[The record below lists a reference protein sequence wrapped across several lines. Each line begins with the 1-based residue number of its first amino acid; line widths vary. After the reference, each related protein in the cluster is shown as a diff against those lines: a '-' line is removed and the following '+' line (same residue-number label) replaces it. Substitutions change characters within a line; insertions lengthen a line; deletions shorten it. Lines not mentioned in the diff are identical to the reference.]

1 MHEVKENKGNFNDF
15 VGENIVTN
23 QQELTGLTSPKEQHG
38 KGSFR
43 PLAQA
48 WITPTL
54 LAENQQAW
62 SKAYGRN
69 LSEAETV
76 EIIMNLRR
84 LAEAL
89 LQANKERI
97 DKP

>member
-1 MHEVKENKGNFNDF
+1 MTK
-15 VGENIVTN
+15 
-23 QQELTGLTSPKEQHG
+23 QQDLTGLILKKEQHG
-38 KGSFR
+38 QATQPAPPPPNR

-62 SKAYGRN
+62 SKAYGRT
-69 LSEAETV
+69 LSEPETV

-89 LQANKERI
+89 LRANQERSNQ
-97 DKP
+97 P

>member
-1 MHEVKENKGNFNDF
+1 M
-15 VGENIVTN
+15 TN
-23 QQELTGLTSPKEQHG
+23 QPKSTGLTLQNEQHDQATQPAPLPPI
-38 KGSFR
+38 R

-62 SKAYGRN
+62 SKAYGRT

-89 LQANKERI
+89 LQAHKERI
-97 DKP
+97 NQP